1 MIKILTSISVSF
13 IVFIVTIDNSNS
25 FFTISKTFIYRWS
38 LCLYGGGVG
47 WGIKFTSFPI
57 LLYCILRLKTTSF
70 TTQYC
75 ILTGGGSQLIMIILL
90 KINNGIFFKFSN
102 QDVS

>member
-25 FFTISKTFIYRWS
+25 YLQFLKLIRSWS
-38 LCLYGGGVG
+38 LCLYEGGVG

-57 LLYCILRLKTTSF
+57 LLYCILRLKTTPF